1 MMRVQFVRSLAVAV
15 AIALGAAACGSS
27 TTPST
32 VTSIAVNGTTPAI
45 GASSQF
51 TATASMSDGTTQD
64 VTSLAT
70 WQSSNTAGAT
80 VSPTGLVTAVAA
92 GTVIVQASY
101 QNVTGSDE
109 ITVNASN

>member
-1 MMRVQFVRSLAVAV
+1 MRFQFVTSLAVAI

-32 VTSIAVNGTTPAI
+32 VTSIAVTGTTPAI

-51 TATASMSDGTTQD
+51 TASAAMSDGTTQD

-70 WQSSNTAGAT
+70 WQSSNTSDAT
-80 VSPTGLVTAVAA
+80 VSTSGLVTGVAA
-92 GTVIVQASY
+92 GTVVVQATY
-101 QNVTGSDE
+101 QNVTGSDQ
-109 ITVNASN
+109 ITVSQ